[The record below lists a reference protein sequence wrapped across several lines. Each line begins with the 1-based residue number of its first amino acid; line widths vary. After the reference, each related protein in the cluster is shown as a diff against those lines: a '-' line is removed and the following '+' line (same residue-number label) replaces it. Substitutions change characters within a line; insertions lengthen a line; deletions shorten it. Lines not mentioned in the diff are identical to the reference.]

1 MLPVPIISLTLS
13 WHHDPQDH
21 TRLRVGRMRPH
32 LTSLPPFASDC
43 AVSVEKERF
52 WGDIMLGKVPLLES
66 CVNGL
71 MLLSILECRRKV
83 ILCSFYLLEHIDP
96 KKKLSDIEVLN
107 QVVLALSKIEL
118 FIISVN
124 LFFTPMKIEAH
135 KRKAMRDRKKNQ
147 AVELL
152 P

>member
-1 MLPVPIISLTLS
+1 MLPVPIISFTLS

-83 ILCSFYLLEHIDP
+83 ILCSFYLLEQNKVPVSPFCDKKVPFLSLGKYWP
-96 KKKLSDIEVLN
+96 KKVI
-107 QVVLALSKIEL
+107 
-118 FIISVN
+118 
-124 LFFTPMKIEAH
+124 
-135 KRKAMRDRKKNQ
+135 
-147 AVELL
+147 
-152 P
+152 